1 MRNRTLLY
9 TLIPFIIFILLS
21 INISY
26 NDMRPVDGPVTLGYP
41 LKFYED
47 NSDGRFCSAN
57 NSQLDICKPQINY
70 LNLFINIVLIYII
83 SLVLTYL
90 FLKFRKLKL

>member
-9 TLIPFIIFILLS
+9 ALIPFIIFILLS

-47 NSDGRFCSAN
+47 SSDGRFCS
-57 NSQLDICKPQINY
+57 QLGTCKPQINY
-70 LNLFINIVLIYII
+70 LNLFINMVLVYVI
-83 SLVLTYL
+83 SLVLIYL
-90 FLKFRKLKL
+90 FLKFRKLKP